1 MKTIYDE
8 IEDQAAGIFAIWSGL
23 HAAAVKNETGEVD
36 DFRIRGLLD
45 LLCNA
50 SSRLEMFA
58 RDNREIASMRNAE
71 QKTNGH

>member
-23 HAAAVKNETGEVD
+23 HTAAVKNKSGEVD

-45 LLCNA
+45 LLRNA
-50 SSRLEMFA
+50 GIRLEMFA
-58 RDNREIASMRNAE
+58 RDNREWASIRNAE
-71 QKTNGH
+71 KSSP